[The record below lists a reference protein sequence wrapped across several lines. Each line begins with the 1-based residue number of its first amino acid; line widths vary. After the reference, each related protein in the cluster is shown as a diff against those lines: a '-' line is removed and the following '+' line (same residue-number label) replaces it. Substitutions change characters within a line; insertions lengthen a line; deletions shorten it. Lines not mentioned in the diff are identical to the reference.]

1 MLLDEIS
8 SEVIGGC
15 FMAERSV
22 CASLCGLSPVDKG
35 RVCPCVSL
43 CFPRNLTDNKI
54 FRLGVYV
61 FRDMTSLLVL
71 DLSDNQI
78 GTLPNGVFDNL
89 TSLAVLDV
97 SGNPLDCGCELA
109 WLPQW
114 LAAPARAG
122 SVALAR
128 PLRSLCAL
136 PDRLARTP
144 VTAANFSSA
153 VCAADYV
160 ACLRPAS
167 TLIFSAVDEDAHDE
181 LGCNVACARRRL
193 AYFSSDPALN
203 YLCLCGDAGGS
214 PALDCAAVCSAGYPA
229 SRAVCGRVVVAPP
242 APVRF
247 GATFLRLRPF
257 SVFEAAE
264 FRVAPWYDPGAGW
277 RVRWDFGDGAAPLD
291 VAGGDAA
298 RHKFAL
304 PGTYAVTASV
314 SGGGGGPTATAGAA
328 ANVTVAMPVL
338 LPPELRCPKAAL
350 TGGGGGVAAVSRS
363 GTSVRARW
371 SVREPDGTVRHDAP
385 ACPAGG
391 RASNDPAD
399 AEGGRPCY
407 LLVTAPAS
415 WHDARAH
422 CRRSPGG
429 DLAVVADDATQR
441 LVTAL
446 SNSSSSVWLGL
457 SDTESPGTLLWVD
470 ARTPE
475 RFEVWA
481 TGEPSML
488 RDPGPGGRCVR
499 AIVSQHGRWGTENCT
514 EVLPY
519 VCRYE
524 PGVLVEDVRFFLL
537 GSPAFSAHL
546 PVVNVTVTGDPAPSL
561 ASSVQVMVFPGLWF
575 AHRGV
580 VQSLEVAVLQRRST
594 VQLRLQVVRP
604 HCGPG
609 LSLSLPGCARSWS
622 PFSTCVAD
630 AADACNATAGPC
642 PPGLQWCRLSAACV
656 PVGRPCGA
664 SVPAATSPPPPA
676 PSAASSQRWTP
687 PAYEVVREVVAL
699 LHAGEAAHANIVLG
713 PAGLEVSPDLV
724 LALQHD
730 AGAPLL
736 DCPASATP
744 SPWRQPCLTL
754 DRSAGWAPANL
765 SAGVADDGAG
775 AWLRRDDCACDLR
788 ALYTDGAGLPSLD
801 AALASAAALPGAR
814 TYNASLG
821 NPVGDG
827 AGGGAGCTVEFRP
840 PVSGLRLASPQ
851 AKASGAVYVNVSAS
865 SPFVFR
871 VDAGSGAVL
880 RWLLSGGDRARG
892 ACDGA
897 AAFSAACPAELPA
910 APAAATA
917 AAAAASSTASRA
929 CAGLGG
935 EFAALRAPVRE
946 AGTYWLRANASNGL
960 SEESAVVTVQA
971 EQPVAGLTMLPAGS
985 GGGAQRV
992 LVDVTLVFSARVAEG
1007 TSVTYTWVL
1016 DGLTVFAYS
1025 SQQYNLVFHSP
1036 AVYRLKVTAENA
1048 VSREWVEA
1056 EIHADTMN
1064 PLAALAILDVPAVF
1078 PVNGSLQLAATVRV
1092 DANVAVLFRW
1102 CFGDGSANATWRASP
1117 PYEAWLPRPEPGVER
1132 VLLQHNVTHT
1142 YTEAGSVNLSVEAIT
1157 DREHLQTV
1165 STVDLRSPL
1174 TAVLLRLL
1182 PAGAAAA
1189 AGVPGG
1195 EPSLGVVPADVPVTV
1210 EAVAVP
1216 SGYRVVYAWDLGD
1229 GPPVQ
1234 DGASRVTHA
1243 FAGDATYTVHV
1254 VADNGVSHAEASANV
1269 TALRRLSG
1277 VTVLAGAVDLGSL
1290 ATVAATLATGSAD
1303 RWDFDMGDGTVYVDL
1318 REPLVTHN
1326 YTAEGAHSVTA
1337 NASNALGAVTGATT
1351 VWVYRL
1357 RPSDVLVPPGCVAA
1371 GADVSLSTSVSAFA
1385 RNLSFCWDFGD
1396 GDVTEGVDIP
1406 AVEHAYA
1413 GAGNFS
1419 GSLVVRSLS
1428 GASNRQEFVVCVRG
1442 AISRVELA
1450 VTSGAVSR
1458 LGQPTEFSVAVE
1470 PPGEG
1475 CTYTFRF
1482 GDGAAPEVL
1491 LAPPFR
1497 HVYAGTGAFT
1507 AAVNVSNGVSAGG
1520 ATAPVEVQEAV
1531 GMVRVTADGAAPL
1544 YVAVNR
1550 TYLFAALPSAG
1561 TAPRY
1566 SWDFGDGAV
1575 SHGGNG
1581 TAAHAFSTGG
1591 AYAVTA
1597 TVFNDVSSAVGGLNL
1612 AALAPVSGL
1621 AIVGPDPATVETVT
1635 PAAFSAIVESG
1646 DDVAFAWASCRD
1658 CLPPAGAGSRFET
1671 AFPTAGAH
1679 AVTCVAENAVSREE
1693 VAVTVSAEE
1702 RIANLTV
1709 TCDGLADGRYWETGR
1724 VLRCRALVGAGSGV
1738 GFAWSFRYLAMGRS
1752 VETNETAARSRLPQ
1766 QQQQQQQQQSES
1778 LWRVTLAGEHTVA
1791 VSASNGLG
1799 SLTATLNFTALDRV
1813 ADLSV
1818 AAAPNPAAVGAAVAL
1833 AASVRRGTAV
1843 AYTWFVSA
1851 GAADE
1856 TEETGSSP
1864 RLERSFAAAGPAL
1877 VTVVAWNPLG
1887 RENAT
1892 VRVDVLEPV
1901 RGLAMTTPD
1910 AAVPFY
1916 VEAGAPARL
1925 VGSVSSGSSVAW
1937 QWTVPT
1943 NPGKMSMDDG
1953 AELLYNFGAEGVYA
1967 VTVNASNAVSS
1978 EVLARD
1984 VTAQERVTGLLVVAN
1999 ATAAATRQTVVFTAD
2014 LRTARRSAV
2023 VTLAF
2028 TAGGQATTVDG
2039 VAEVAT
2045 LTPGEPYA
2053 YAFTEPGVYVGNVT
2067 ARNNVSAQSFL
2078 VSVTVLDAVRGLV
2091 LVDCCPA
2098 ALPSGAPA
2106 SFSATVSA
2114 GAPVTF
2120 RWRFEMAGAEAEEAV
2135 GESAQYTPRIP
2146 GALTVLVNAS
2156 NALSSAGAGAVV
2168 AVQERVSAL
2177 SLWHN
2182 ATPHALAGE
2191 PVGFA
2196 ARRTSGSDLLYRW
2209 EFGDGTGTRGPQA
2222 RVAHAYTEAGEYRAI
2237 VTASNNVSE
2246 GRAEIAVSVV
2256 ELGCSPPTLAPV
2268 APRPSVVAALQNYFE
2283 VTVDLRGCEELGYS
2297 AEYLWEVRRSA
2308 DCARPNATASTVA
2321 LDASVDARRPQLVLP
2336 GRSLAPGNYCL
2347 SFTARL
2353 SGTWL
2358 ARSVSLA
2365 VSALASRPVAV
2376 IAGGTNRTW
2385 SRHDGWLLL
2394 DGSGSW
2400 DPDGAGGDGAG
2411 LVYSWDCAPKVPGT
2425 QGCFSSRSQ
2434 GPLLN
2439 VSGAAMV
2446 PGASYVI
2453 TLRVQAVPGKGEAGA
2468 NQTVLVLEGPA
2479 LSVAVRCVSC
2489 DALGR
2494 YSVSRSEQVTL
2505 SGRCL
2510 DCAPGAQLQ
2519 YRWTVVDSDGA
2530 VLPLGSDR
2538 SSTGDALPDLVVRAG
2553 ALADGLAYTFVLTV
2567 SAAPGGV
2574 GGASA
2579 AGNSSLVLEPNRPPA
2594 GGECRTTLMPAPAPD
2609 AALTVLE
2616 TRLQYDCVDWR
2627 DPEDAGA
2634 PVLYTLVLAACSP
2647 SGGCQDTPLYR
2658 GVKARWSAL
2667 LPLGGG
2673 AGAGTRHW
2681 LELWVED
2688 QMGARALA
2696 LNCSVEVALPTAP
2709 PDGLPSWLASRSRWE
2724 LQAALQRGDP
2734 YEVTL
2739 YATAL
2744 LSVVRQQVDG
2754 GGDAAAV
2761 ATYAEVARNA
2771 TLALAGLA
2779 VASMEDVFRLAASL
2793 AYTSSGARINATQAS
2808 ASSVCEEC
2816 PERVLLQVEKMVA
2829 VVAAWVTQGK
2839 VTPTGPARSLL
2850 QVMGAIMA
2858 TGRDTRARPPPGGP
2872 GLGRRAFSLAECLM
2886 GALMRTRVLH
2896 EEKLALRT
2904 ERLAALGRRVTPLSL
2919 LCGAGPAPA
2928 SQEEEEAEGDPDCAF
2943 QIPLAAAEIIDRRV
2957 AATAGGA
2964 GAELT
2969 QVMLVMPSSPFPE
2982 PDPLGSLAVSS
2993 RVASLELSRADDGSV
3008 VPVSDLP
3015 AGAAILVT
3023 LPGPALNLSE
3033 SLVAATAG
3041 TAGDGTVSVPPGGAV
3056 NFSVNASNEDARAGL
3071 FVQVTYTPEDDAAAS
3086 ADAVRR
3092 VDVSLH
3098 GYAPA
3103 LPGDEQPGTGGDAA
3117 ATAVVIAKQIPLE
3130 EVERGNLS
3138 ACTLA
3143 LSPTSYDT
3151 TRPFMLLVRNRHAG
3165 SAVRVRVGAYLAL
3178 CQWLAPGAPDGWAGD
3193 GTEPDGA
3200 TGPGAAVCRSR
3211 HLTVFG
3217 AGMFVPPGAVSLLP
3231 PTLESLSLVAVLVCA
3246 ALCGAY
3252 LVVALLARR
3261 MDLVDIRRVGV
3272 VPLCGPEGRYKYE
3285 VMVKTAWGSG
3295 SGTTAHVGISLY
3307 GREKSGA
3314 RFLARDGAFRRNAAD
3329 VFHIACHLRLGRLWK
3344 IRVWHDNTGLS
3355 PAWHVRHVMVRELE
3369 TGKTYGFILDDWL
3382 SVENQRNDGLVERDV
3397 LAASPEDLRRF
3408 GRVFVGELQRGVS
3421 ERHAWLSV
3429 LDRPARSRF
3438 TRAQRVSACALL
3450 LAAFLGVSAVWYG
3463 AVASN
3468 ATGAVAGAR
3477 VPVSESLSV
3486 GWSDVAVG
3494 MVTACLSFPVYV
3506 ILSLVFR
3513 KSRTQ
3518 ISMQHVD
3525 SSELEVLEIDAYVD
3539 ASEGGD
3545 SMLELPDMENY
3556 QDRKESV
3563 ISAGPKSLPDLLAT
3577 HAAHTGTAAAAAAA
3591 EGLTT
3596 AGPTARP
3603 SLRRAEASRS
3613 LRVDASLASSEEPLS
3628 LSGSERS
3635 ANSSARDSRL
3645 TPADEELMQQ
3655 ILAESGRSQDR
3666 PSSDSGRFSPRADA
3680 DLLSDILDPTALP
3693 GADRRPPS
3701 SRAGGAFYGSASCL
3715 PSARSRSGVVSCL
3728 SKPGSAA
3735 SRKTGDSRS
3744 DTHAQHHLAAVAHSH
3759 LGERRRTGAVFLN
3772 HITPPCAVCPA
3783 FTGATCSLTALPRS
3797 LVWPTRRGGNLRVF
3811 ARCPVLPAVC
3821 VRRGVRAPLPRWCAT
3836 LAHGACVAGF
3846 AACIAA
3852 TCLYGVSFSPSV
3864 ALAWLLASVT
3874 ALAASFLLL
3883 EPLKIVVEALAR
3895 ASLQRRVDPDED
3907 DELVEEP
3914 LVRPAPD
3921 PMGKVRPPC
3930 GYGLLQAKEEA
3941 RKLRHLKALVKSFVL
3956 HLLLLLLVLLFTYWD
3971 APSDRHARLLAA
3983 GTRQAMLAARDGPLH
3998 LSALASSEQ
4007 VWLWLGRVL
4016 LPHLYPNVSDAQRPT
4031 TLLGA
4036 PRLRQHRS
4044 ATVPCVAWLAPDLPQ
4059 EWGDCIGDEVAGAVT
4074 GSFGPGWTL
4083 PTPNSSLNWNYT
4095 CAGAPSAW
4103 HWGELGWY
4111 GGGGYVQDLAGNLM
4125 QSRSTVSMLQ
4135 QQGWIDRMTRAV
4147 LVEFALRCRAVGLV
4161 AAVTV
4166 LFEFPVAGAGVAA
4179 VPSLSVRAARP
4190 LGLRHRDSALVLT
4203 LSVMLLALGSVRI
4216 LLALWSLW
4224 RRFRRS
4230 AASTQPQPPS
4240 LFSAPASASPA
4251 PSHAGWALACWL
4263 SMALCVCAPAVTL
4276 YRLALGELLARAPA
4290 PEFQDVR
4297 SAVFVAEAATAL
4309 AASLLF
4315 LSLVTVARQVRF
4327 VRAWALLG
4335 KTLERAWPRLWR
4347 ALALFL
4353 TALLAFTQLG
4363 FLIFSQRVSCFR
4375 RFGLALGS
4383 LVSALRSGRRLLLAA
4398 PAPPSPPP
4406 STPPPPPSR
4415 WSWCSAFSP
4424 PPPAQPWSSQPE
4436 AAWPWAAAAFLLLLA
4451 LGAGAA
4457 LARGFAAALVAAH
4470 RRERAEARRPAVA
4483 PQDYEMAEF
4492 LLKRVRLV
4500 LGLSKAKEFR
4510 HKVKFEGMESLP
4522 SRSSRDAL
4530 SPPPRPPTSSSVSS
4544 SASSASSASSLLGT
4558 SASSTSRAG
4567 AEQPAGPASPA
4578 PPPREELERC
4588 YAAAGPAAERV
4599 LALFERVC
4607 ELTDDVL
4614 RLELA
4619 LEDVRLRLGA
4629 GPEPPPPPAAPPE
4642 PRGAAEGQATSGE
4655 TREEAARET
4664 APAAK
4669 PPPGAADGARR
4680 RSRRPELPRAP
4691 RSAADQDGAEAAP
4704 TVRAVSGYRA
4714 PPRPLFS
4721 KEVPALGQR
4730 HSQLPGAFA
4739 GGAGVTG
4746 GAVLPLVPFG
4756 GPRGW
4761 TGAEEAAGGGGGLA
4775 QPSAAA
4781 IATQSIKR
4789 SAW

>member
-1 MLLDEIS
+1 MRAACHCEVMTGQQQQQPGQQQQQHSCPGTAPGTLLLLLLLMMMTLMMVGMAPPVAAVGSTGSLSCPVACTCRCPLPPLLPAECSVNCTLGELQRLPPLLPDNTS
-8 SEVIGGC
+8 SLDLSHNNIQELEEDVLSRV
-15 FMAERSV
+15 AHSLSV
-22 CASLCGLSPVDKG
+22 L
-35 RVCPCVSL
+35 
-43 CFPRNLTDNKI
+43 NLTDNKI
-54 FRLGVYV
+54 FRLGVHA

-109 WLPQW
+109 WLPWW
-114 LAAPARAG
+114 LVAPARAG
-122 SVALAR
+122 RVVLAR

-136 PDRLARTP
+136 PDRLAHTP

-181 LGCNVACARRRL
+181 LGCNAACARRRL

-203 YLCLCGDAGGS
+203 FLCLCGDAGGS
-214 PALDCAAVCSAGYPA
+214 PPAAPDCAAVCSTGYPA

-242 APVRF
+242 APVRS
-247 GATFLRLRPF
+247 GASFRGLRPF
-257 SVFEAAE
+257 SVFETAE
-264 FRVAPWYDPGAGW
+264 FRAAPWHDPGAGW
-277 RVRWDFGDGAAPLD
+277 RARWDFGDGAAPLD
-291 VAGGDAA
+291 VAGGAAA

-304 PGTYAVTASV
+304 PGTYAVTVSV
-314 SGGGGGPTATAGAA
+314 SGGGGGGSTVAA
-328 ANVTVAMPVL
+328 ATNVTVAMPVL
-338 LPPELRCPKAAL
+338 LPPELRCPEAAL

-363 GTSVRARW
+363 GTGARARW
-371 SVREPDGTVRHDAP
+371 SVREADGTVRRDSP

-391 RASNDPAD
+391 RTSADADADD
-399 AEGGRPCY
+399 AEGGRPCF

-415 WHDARAH
+415 WHDARAQ

-446 SNSSSSVWLGL
+446 SNSSSVWLGL
-457 SDTESPGTLLWVD
+457 SDTESPGTLLWAD
-470 ARTPE
+470 ARTSE

-481 TGEPSML
+481 TGEPSMMQ
-488 RDPGPGGRCVR
+488 DPGPGGRCVR
-499 AIVSQHGRWGTENCT
+499 AIASQHGRWGTENCA
-514 EVLPY
+514 ELLPY

-524 PGVLVEDVRFFLL
+524 PGVSVEDVRFFLL
-537 GSPAFSAHL
+537 GSPAFTAHL
-546 PVVNVTVTGDPAPSL
+546 PVANVTVTEDPASTP

-575 AHRGV
+575 AHGGV
-580 VQSLEVAVLQRRST
+580 VRSLEVAVLQRRSA

-642 PPGLQWCRLSAACV
+642 APGLQWCRLSAACV

-664 SVPAATSPPPPA
+664 GDPAATSPPASSSA
-676 PSAASSQRWTP
+676 PSAPSTSTASSQRWTP
-687 PAYEVVREVVAL
+687 PAYAVVREVVVL
-699 LHAGEAAHANIVLG
+699 LDAGEATHANIVLG

-736 DCPASATP
+736 DCPPSAPP
-744 SPWRQPCLTL
+744 SPWRQACLTR
-754 DRSAGWAPANL
+754 DRPAGWAPANL

-775 AWLRRDDCACDLR
+775 AWRLRDGCACDLR
-788 ALYTDGAGLPSLD
+788 ALYTDGASLPSLD
-801 AALASAAALPGAR
+801 AALASAAARPGAR

-821 NPVGDG
+821 NPVG
-827 AGGGAGCTVEFRP
+827 AGGDAGCTVEFRP
-840 PVSGLRLASPQ
+840 PVSGLRLASPR
-851 AKASGAVYVNVSAS
+851 AKVAGGAVYVNVSAG

-880 RWLLSGGDRARG
+880 RWLLSGARG
-892 ACDGA
+892 VSDGA
-897 AAFSAACPAELPA
+897 AAFSAACPAELTA
-910 APAAATA
+910 APATS
-917 AAAAASSTASRA
+917 AAASPSTTSQA
-929 CAGLGG
+929 CARLGG

-946 AGTYWLRANASNGL
+946 AGTYSLRANASNGL

-971 EQPVAGLTMLPAGS
+971 EQPVAGLAMLPAGS
-985 GGGAQRV
+985 GAGAQRV

-1016 DGLTVFAYS
+1016 DGLAVFAYN
-1025 SQQYNLVFHSP
+1025 SQQYNLVFHNP

-1056 EIHADTMN
+1056 EIHADTRN
-1064 PLAALAILDVPAVF
+1064 PLAALALLDAPAVV
-1078 PVNGSLQLAATVRV
+1078 PVNGSLQVAATVRV

-1102 CFGDGSANATWRASP
+1102 CFGDGSANVTWRASP

-1132 VLLQHNVTHT
+1132 VLLRHNVTHT

-1165 STVDLRSPL
+1165 STIDVRSPL
-1174 TAVLLRLL
+1174 TAVLLRLV
-1182 PAGAAAA
+1182 PAGAA
-1189 AGVPGG
+1189 VPGG
-1195 EPSLGVVPADVPVTV
+1195 EPSLGVVPADVPVTF

-1216 SGYRVVYAWDLGD
+1216 GGHGVVYTWDLGD
-1229 GPPVQ
+1229 GSPAR
-1234 DGASRVTHA
+1234 DGAGRVTHA
-1243 FAGDATYTVHV
+1243 FAGDATYAVRV
-1254 VADNGVSHAEASANV
+1254 AADNGVSRAEASANV

-1277 VTVLAGAVDLGSL
+1277 VTVVAGAVDLGSPV
-1290 ATVAATLATGSAD
+1290 TVAATLATGSAD
-1303 RWDFDMGDGTVYVDL
+1303 RWDFDVGDGTVYADL
-1318 REPLVTHN
+1318 RRPLVTHN
-1326 YTAEGAHSVTA
+1326 YSAEGAYHVTA
-1337 NASNALGAVTGATT
+1337 NASNALGAATGAAT
-1351 VWVYRL
+1351 VWVFRL
-1357 RPSDVLVPPGCVAA
+1357 RPTDVLAPPGCVAA
-1371 GADVSLSTSVSAFA
+1371 GADVSLSTSVGPFA
-1385 RNLSFCWDFGD
+1385 RNLSFRWDFGD
-1396 GDVTEGVDIP
+1396 GHVTEGVDVP

-1413 GAGNFS
+1413 NAGNFS
-1419 GSLVVRSLS
+1419 GFLVVSSPS
-1428 GASNRQEFVVCVRG
+1428 GASERQGFAVCVRG
-1442 AISRVELA
+1442 AIARVELA
-1450 VTSGAVSR
+1450 VSGGAVSR
-1458 LGQPTEFSVAVE
+1458 LGRPTEFSVAVD
-1470 PPGEG
+1470 PPGDG
-1475 CTYTFRF
+1475 RTYTFEF
-1482 GDGAAPEVL
+1482 GDGSAPEVL

-1497 HVYAGTGAFT
+1497 HLYAGAGAFT

-1520 ATAPVEVQEAV
+1520 AATPVEVQEAV
-1531 GMVRVTADGAAPL
+1531 GTVRVTADGAAPL
-1544 YVAVNR
+1544 HVALNR
-1550 TYLFAALPSAG
+1550 TYLFAALASAG
-1561 TAPRY
+1561 TALRY

-1575 SHGGNG
+1575 SIGGNG

-1591 AYAVTA
+1591 AFAVTA
-1597 TVFNDVSSAVGGLNL
+1597 AVFNDVSRAVGGLNL
-1612 AALAPVSGL
+1612 TALAPVRGL
-1621 AIVGPDPATVETVT
+1621 AVAGPGAATVETGV
-1635 PAAFSAIVESG
+1635 PAAFSATVESG
-1646 DDVAFAWASCRD
+1646 DEVAFAWSSCRH

-1679 AVTCVAENAVSREE
+1679 AVTCVAANAASREE
-1693 VAVTVSAEE
+1693 VTVAVSAEE
-1702 RIANLTV
+1702 RIADLTV
-1709 TCDGLADGRYWETGR
+1709 TCEGLADGRYWETGR

-1738 GFAWSFRYLAMGRS
+1738 GFAWSFRHVATGRS
-1752 VETNETAARSRLPQ
+1752 AETNETAAGSRLP
-1766 QQQQQQQQQSES
+1766 QQQQQQQQSES
-1778 LWRVTLAGEHTVA
+1778 LWSVTLAGEHVVA

-1799 SLTATLNFTALDRV
+1799 VLAAALNFTALDRV

-1818 AAAPNPAAVGAAVAL
+1818 AAAPNPTAVGTAVAL
-1833 AASVRRGTAV
+1833 TADARRGTAV
-1843 AYTWFVSA
+1843 SYAWIVSA
-1851 GAADE
+1851 GGGADDG

-1864 RLERSFAAAGPAL
+1864 RLERVFTAAGPAL
-1877 VTVVAWNPLG
+1877 VTAVAWNPLG

-1901 RGLAMTTPD
+1901 RGLAMATPD

-1916 VEAGAPARL
+1916 VEAGTPARL
-1925 VGSVSSGSSVAW
+1925 VGSVSSGSSVSW
-1937 QWTVPT
+1937 RWTVPT
-1943 NPGKMSMDDG
+1943 NPGKMSVDDG
-1953 AELLYNFGAEGVYA
+1953 AELRYNFGAEGVYA

-1984 VTAQERVTGLLVVAN
+1984 VTAQERVTGLSVVAN

-2014 LRTARRSAV
+2014 LATARRSAV

-2028 TAGGQATTVDG
+2028 TAGGRATTVDG

-2045 LTPGEPYA
+2045 LEPGVPYA

-2067 ARNNVSAQSFL
+2067 ARNNVSARSEL

-2091 LVDCCPA
+2091 LVGCCPA
-2098 ALPSGAPA
+2098 ALPSGEPA
-2106 SFSATVSA
+2106 SFGAAVSA
-2114 GAPVTF
+2114 GAPVVF

-2135 GESAQYTPRIP
+2135 GESARYTPRVP

-2156 NALSSAGAGAVV
+2156 NALSGASAGAVV
-2168 AVQERVSAL
+2168 AVQERVSEL
-2177 SLWHN
+2177 SLRHN
-2182 ATPHALAGE
+2182 ATPRALAGE
-2191 PVGFA
+2191 PVGFE
-2196 ARRTSGSDLLYRW
+2196 ARHATGTDLLYRW
-2209 EFGDGTGTRGPQA
+2209 EFGDGTGMRGPRA
-2222 RVAHAYTEAGEYRAI
+2222 RVTHAYAEAGDYRA
-2237 VTASNNVSE
+2237 VVVASNDVSE
-2246 GRAEIAVSVV
+2246 GRAETDVTVV

-2268 APRPSVVAALQNYFE
+2268 APRRSVVAALQNYFE

-2297 AEYLWEVRRSA
+2297 AEYLWEARRSA
-2308 DCARPNATASTVA
+2308 DCDRPNATVA
-2321 LDASVDARRPQLVLP
+2321 LDPSVDARRPQLVLP

-2353 SGTWL
+2353 SGTSL

-2376 IAGGTNRTW
+2376 IAGGTSRTW
-2385 SRHDGWLLL
+2385 SRRDGWLLL

-2400 DPDGAGGDGAG
+2400 DPDGAAGDGAAGDGVG
-2411 LVYSWDCAPKVPGT
+2411 LVYSWDCAPEVPGT
-2425 QGCFSSRSQ
+2425 RGCFSSRPQ
-2434 GPLLN
+2434 GPRLN

-2446 PGASYVI
+2446 AGARYVF
-2453 TLRVQAVPGKGEAGA
+2453 TLRVQAVPGKGEAA
-2468 NQTVLVLEGPA
+2468 TSQTVLVLEGPA

-2494 YSVSRSEQVTL
+2494 YSVSRSEQVTM

-2510 DCAPGAQLQ
+2510 DCAAGAQLQ

-2530 VLPLGSDR
+2530 VLPLGSER
-2538 SSTGDALPDLVVRAG
+2538 SSTGDALADLVVRSG
-2553 ALADGLAYTFVLTV
+2553 ALADGLGYTFTLAV
-2567 SAAPGGV
+2567 SAPPGGA
-2574 GGASA
+2574 GGGDDGAAA

-2594 GGECRTTLMPAPAPD
+2594 GGECRTTPG

-2627 DPEDAGA
+2627 DPEDASA

-2647 SGGCQDTPLYR
+2647 GTGGSCQDTPLYR

-2673 AGAGTRHW
+2673 VGDGARHW

-2688 QMGARALA
+2688 QMGARTLA
-2696 LNCSVEVALPTAP
+2696 LNRSVEVALPPAP
-2709 PDGLPSWLASRSRWE
+2709 PDGLPAWLANRSRWE

-2739 YATAL
+2739 YASAL

-2771 TLALAGLA
+2771 TLALSGLA
-2779 VASMEDVFRLAASL
+2779 VASMEDVFRLAAAL
-2793 AYTSSGARINATQAS
+2793 AYTSSGARLNATQ

-2816 PERVLLQVEKMVA
+2816 PERVLLQVERMVA

-2858 TGRDTRARPPPGGP
+2858 TGRDARVSAAAPSTAAACAARPPPGGP

-2919 LCGAGPAPA
+2919 LCGAAPA
-2928 SQEEEEAEGDPDCAF
+2928 SAALEEEGDPDCAF

-2957 AATAGGA
+2957 AAATAGGA

-2982 PDPLGSLAVSS
+2982 PGPLGDLAVSS

-3023 LPGPALNLSE
+3023 LPGPALDLSE

-3041 TAGDGTVSVPPGGAV
+3041 TGGDGAVVVPPGGAV
-3056 NFSVNASNEDARAGL
+3056 NFSVNASNEDARASL
-3071 FVQVTYTPEDDAAAS
+3071 FVQVTYTPVDDAAAS
-3086 ADAVRR
+3086 VDAVRR

-3103 LPGDEQPGTGGDAA
+3103 LPGDEQPGTGGA
-3117 ATAVVIAKQIPLE
+3117 ATTAVMAKQIPLE

-3151 TRPFMLLVRNRHAG
+3151 TRPFVLLVRNRHAG

-3178 CQWLAPGAPDGWAGD
+3178 CQWLAPGASDGWAGD

-3285 VMVKTAWGSG
+3285 VMVKTAWGNG

-3506 ILSLVFR
+3506 IISLVFR
-3513 KSRTQ
+3513 KSRSQ

-3525 SSELEVLEIDAYVD
+3525 SCELEVLEIDAYVD

-3545 SMLELPDMENY
+3545 SMLELPDLENY

-3577 HAAHTGTAAAAAAA
+3577 HAAHTGTTAAVAASAVAV
-3591 EGLTT
+3591 GPTT
-3596 AGPTARP
+3596 AGPTTAGPAARP

-3613 LRVDASLASSEEPLS
+3613 LRVDASLASSSEREPLS
-3628 LSGSERS
+3628 LSGSERG

-3680 DLLSDILDPTALP
+3680 DLLSDILDPAALP
-3693 GADRRPPS
+3693 GAERRAPW
-3701 SRAGGAFYGSASCL
+3701 SRGCGSASCV
-3715 PSARSRSGVVSCL
+3715 PSARSRSGVASCL

-3735 SRKTGDSRS
+3735 SRKT
-3744 DTHAQHHLAAVAHSH
+3744 
-3759 LGERRRTGAVFLN
+3759 
-3772 HITPPCAVCPA
+3772 
-3783 FTGATCSLTALPRS
+3783 
-3797 LVWPTRRGGNLRVF
+3797 
-3811 ARCPVLPAVC
+3811 VC

-3846 AACIAA
+3846 AACVTA

-3864 ALAWLLASVT
+3864 ALAWILASVT
-3874 ALAASFLLL
+3874 ALATSFLLL
-3883 EPLKIVVEALAR
+3883 EPLKILVEALAR
-3895 ASLQRRVDPDED
+3895 AALQRRVDPDED

-3921 PMGKVRPPC
+3921 PMGKVRAPC

-3971 APSDRHARLLAA
+3971 APSERHARLLAA
-3983 GTRQAMLAARDGPLH
+3983 GTRQAVLAARDGPLH

-4031 TLLGA
+4031 TLLGT
-4036 PRLRQHRS
+4036 PRLRQLRS

-4059 EWGDCIGDEVAGAVT
+4059 EWGDCIGDDVAGAVA

-4095 CAGAPSAW
+4095 HAVAPSAW

-4111 GGGGYVQDLAGNLM
+4111 GGGGYVQDLAGDLG
-4125 QSRSTVSMLQ
+4125 QSRSTVSILQ

-4166 LFEFPVAGAGVAA
+4166 LFEFPVAGAGIAA

-4216 LLALWSLW
+4216 LMALWSSW

-4230 AASTQPQPPS
+4230 AAPTQPPS
-4240 LFSAPASASPA
+4240 SSTSSSSSSSSSWSFFSAPVSPA
-4251 PSHAGWALACWL
+4251 PSHVGWALARWL

-4276 YRLALGELLARAPA
+4276 YRLALGELLAQAPA

-4315 LSLVTVARQVRF
+4315 LSLVTAARQVRF
-4327 VRAWALLG
+4327 VRAWALQG
-4335 KTLERAWPRLWR
+4335 KTFERAWPRLWR
-4347 ALALFL
+4347 TLALLL

-4363 FLIFSQRVSCFR
+4363 LLIFSQRVSCFR

-4398 PAPPSPPP
+4398 PSPPSPPP
-4406 STPPPPPSR
+4406 STPPPPAPSR
-4415 WSWCSAFSP
+4415 WSWWSALSP
-4424 PPPAQPWSSQPE
+4424 PSPSARPWSSRPE

-4457 LARGFAAALVAAH
+4457 LARGFAAALAAAH

-4522 SRSSRDAL
+4522 SRSSLRRA
-4530 SPPPRPPTSSSVSS
+4530 VS
-4544 SASSASSASSLLGT
+4544 
-4558 SASSTSRAG
+4558 
-4567 AEQPAGPASPA
+4567 A
-4578 PPPREELERC
+4578 PPPAHLLLRVVVGVVHLVVARDVGDV
-4588 YAAAGPAAERV
+4588 AGR
-4599 LALFERVC
+4599 
-4607 ELTDDVL
+4607 
-4614 RLELA
+4614 
-4619 LEDVRLRLGA
+4619 
-4629 GPEPPPPPAAPPE
+4629 
-4642 PRGAAEGQATSGE
+4642 RGAAGAGVAV
-4655 TREEAARET
+4655 AA
-4664 APAAK
+4664 
-4669 PPPGAADGARR
+4669 G
-4680 RSRRPELPRAP
+4680 
-4691 RSAADQDGAEAAP
+4691 
-4704 TVRAVSGYRA
+4704 
-4714 PPRPLFS
+4714 
-4721 KEVPALGQR
+4721 
-4730 HSQLPGAFA
+4730 A
-4739 GGAGVTG
+4739 GGAGAVLRGG
-4746 GAVLPLVPFG
+4746 GARG
-4756 GPRGW
+4756 GAPA
-4761 TGAEEAAGGGGGLA
+4761 GAV
-4775 QPSAAA
+4775 
-4781 IATQSIKR
+4781 
-4789 SAW
+4789 